1 MMSDRVLGPRLIA
14 YGAVFAAGI
23 TASVA
28 SQVWWALGLPF
39 AAIVFIETLIY
50 ANRVWDFLRGQA
62 HELVV
67 ERAAQ
72 RAVELI
78 MTEQRHREALE
89 LISSM
94 RGQLPDYMV
103 DAADSGRLEIHVRDE
118 E

>member
-23 TASVA
+23 TASVT

-39 AAIVFIETLIY
+39 AGIVFIETLIY
-50 ANRVWDFLRGQA
+50 ADRVWDFLRGQA

-78 MTEQRHREALE
+78 LAEQRNREALE

-103 DAADSGRLEIHVRDE
+103 DAAEAERLEIRVRDE
-118 E
+118 